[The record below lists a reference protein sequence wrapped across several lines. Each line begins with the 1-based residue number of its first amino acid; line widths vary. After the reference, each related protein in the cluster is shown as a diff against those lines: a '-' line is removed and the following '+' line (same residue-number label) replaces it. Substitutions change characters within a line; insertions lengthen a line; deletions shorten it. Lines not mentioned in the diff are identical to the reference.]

1 MTSRNTESRQR
12 MESMPLFLDYIT
24 TARPRKERLTLEIKS
39 TTNFYETVRKICL
52 EEEEVTDPLLGPAGA
67 GSPQAMMTGGTGD
80 GEKNRPIGKTI
91 VTED

>member
-1 MTSRNTESRQR
+1 MTSRNTESR
-12 MESMPLFLDYIT
+12 
-24 TARPRKERLTLEIKS
+24 
-39 TTNFYETVRKICL
+39 

-67 GSPQAMMTGGTGD
+67 GSPQAMMTGAGD

>member
-1 MTSRNTESRQR
+1 MTSRNTESR
-12 MESMPLFLDYIT
+12 
-24 TARPRKERLTLEIKS
+24 
-39 TTNFYETVRKICL
+39 

-67 GSPQAMMTGGTGD
+67 GSPQAMMMGAGD

>member
-24 TARPRKERLTLEIKS
+24 TARPR
-39 TTNFYETVRKICL
+39 

-67 GSPQAMMTGGTGD
+67 GSPQAMMTGAGD

>member
-1 MTSRNTESRQR
+1 MTSRNTESRIR
-12 MESMPLFLDYIT
+12 EALETDPPLN
-24 TARPRKERLTLEIKS
+24 PR
-39 TTNFYETVRKICL
+39 

-67 GSPQAMMTGGTGD
+67 GSPQAMMTGAGD

>member
-1 MTSRNTESRQR
+1 MTSRNTESRIQ
-12 MESMPLFLDYIT
+12 EALETDPPLNH
-24 TARPRKERLTLEIKS
+24 R
-39 TTNFYETVRKICL
+39 

-67 GSPQAMMTGGTGD
+67 GSPQAMMKGAGD

>member
-1 MTSRNTESRQR
+1 MTSRNTESRIQ
-12 MESMPLFLDYIT
+12 EALETDPLLN
-24 TARPRKERLTLEIKS
+24 PR
-39 TTNFYETVRKICL
+39 

-67 GSPQAMMTGGTGD
+67 GSPQAMMTGAGD